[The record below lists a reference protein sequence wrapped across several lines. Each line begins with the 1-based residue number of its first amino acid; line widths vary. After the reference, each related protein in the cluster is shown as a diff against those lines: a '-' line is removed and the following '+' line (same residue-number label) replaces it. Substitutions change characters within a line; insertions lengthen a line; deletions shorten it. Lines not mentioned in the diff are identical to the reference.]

1 MVKISLSAVI
11 EELRPLQWSKNVLA
25 LVGVVLAHKWS
36 DPAAIRAALTAAA
49 ALCLASSMVYVMNDI
64 VDVDRDRVHDRHR
77 LRPFASGR
85 LPIGVGFWLI
95 PALLVGTLLVASQLA
110 IGAVVLIAVYLFFAT
125 GYTMWLKRALWID
138 VVTLSGLYTLRV
150 LAGVVAV
157 SAPISPWLIAFS
169 CFVFMGLAVL
179 KRYAD
184 LRFEPSRLAGRPYV
198 ESDRFLL
205 LVVGV
210 GCSLLSVL
218 VLALYA
224 NSEQVAA
231 LYSRPWA
238 IALMCPIV
246 AVWLLRLWTLAD
258 RGQLAKDPV
267 LYALQD
273 PVSYASLVACGLV
286 LVVAL

>member
-110 IGAVVLIAVYLFFAT
+110 IGAVVLIE
-125 GYTMWLKRALWID
+125 
-138 VVTLSGLYTLRV
+138 
-150 LAGVVAV
+150 LA
-157 SAPISPWLIAFS
+157 PEI
-169 CFVFMGLAVL
+169 
-179 KRYAD
+179 
-184 LRFEPSRLAGRPYV
+184 
-198 ESDRFLL
+198 
-205 LVVGV
+205 
-210 GCSLLSVL
+210 
-218 VLALYA
+218 
-224 NSEQVAA
+224 
-231 LYSRPWA
+231 
-238 IALMCPIV
+238 
-246 AVWLLRLWTLAD
+246 
-258 RGQLAKDPV
+258 
-267 LYALQD
+267 
-273 PVSYASLVACGLV
+273 
-286 LVVAL
+286 